1 MDSENR
7 NSYGT
12 FGISASA
19 GGTFKDSNG
28 NDVLVDLNYGSGVVD
43 QLFFDVHTLTGAG
56 SYEVSTQLLSISA
69 TNDFYPNADNSYAYN
84 NGSYTHKSL
93 VYQDGGGF
101 YVTAMMQDSLMQFNA
116 FDESSDGQYVYNASK
131 SFVTKEG
138 PFSNTHSTVLS
149 DSPQVT
155 GTETSY
161 YDAMA
166 DSFYHGN
173 IVDSKGVYL
182 TRIKPTVTL
191 IYFMSMVRRE

>member
-1 MDSENR
+1 M
-7 NSYGT
+7 
-12 FGISASA
+12 
-19 GGTFKDSNG
+19 
-28 NDVLVDLNYGSGVVD
+28 NYGSGVVD

-149 DSPQVT
+149 DSLQVT

-166 DSFYHGN
+166 DCFTTATLWGQ
-173 IVDSKGVYL
+173 IQKAFTL
-182 TRIKPTVTL
+182 LKIPTVTL
-191 IYFMSMVRRE
+191 IYFMSMVTSNLSGLRRYENAWFS